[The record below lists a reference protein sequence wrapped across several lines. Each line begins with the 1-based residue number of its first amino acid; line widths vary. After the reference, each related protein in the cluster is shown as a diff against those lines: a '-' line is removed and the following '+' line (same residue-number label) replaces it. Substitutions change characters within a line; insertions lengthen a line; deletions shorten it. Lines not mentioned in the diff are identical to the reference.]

1 MLTQAPKGTKD
12 ILPGESYKW
21 HYIEDVIRRTCSLF
35 GYREIRTPVFEH
47 TELFQRSVGGTT
59 DIVQKEM
66 YTFDM
71 KGRSLTLK
79 PEGTAGVVRSF
90 IENGL
95 FNEVLPAKMY
105 YLNSPTFRYEQP
117 QEGRLREHHQ
127 FGVEVFGAAEASMDA
142 EVIRLAGFVFS
153 ALDISNLEL
162 HINSIGC
169 RECRPVYNER
179 LRAYFRPFVEGKKVC
194 ATCIERY
201 DRNPLRLLDCKEER
215 CKAIAKDAPTILDCL
230 CDECSGH
237 FQDLQECLKRL
248 NIEYSIDPYIVRGLD
263 YYTRTVFEYV
273 SNAIGAQG
281 TVCGGGRYDKLMEEC
296 GGPEMPGMGFGMGME
311 RLLLQMEKTSKAIP
325 EKPLYDVYL
334 ASMGDAA
341 KARCFAL
348 CDELRS
354 ARIRAECDHMGRSLK
369 AQFKYA
375 GKTGC
380 PFVAVIGDNE
390 LENNT
395 ANVKNMK
402 ESTEDKISL
411 SELTTYIQRQL
422 KEEK

>member
-12 ILPGESYKW
+12 ILPSESYRW
-21 HYIEDVIRRTCSLF
+21 HHIEATMRKVCALF

-47 TELFQRSVGGTT
+47 TELFLRSVGGTT

-66 YTFDM
+66 YTFEM
-71 KGRSLTLK
+71 KERSLTLK

-95 FNEVLPAKMY
+95 FNEAMPAKMY

-142 EVIRLAGFVFS
+142 EVIRVAGSVFEMLS
-153 ALDISNLEL
+153 IGDLEL

-169 RECRPVYNER
+169 RDCRPVYNDR
-179 LRAYFRPFVEGKKVC
+179 LREYFKPFVMDKKVC
-194 ATCIERY
+194 PTCRERY
-201 DRNPLRLLDCKEER
+201 EKNPLRLLDCKEEG
-215 CKAIAKDAPTILDCL
+215 CKAIAKDAPVLLDSL
-230 CDECSGH
+230 CDACKKH
-237 FQDLQECLKRL
+237 FEDLQSHLKSL
-248 NIEYSIDPYIVRGLD
+248 NMAYSIDPYIVRGLD

-296 GGPEMPGMGFGMGME
+296 GGPDMPGMGFGMGME
-311 RLLLQMEKTSKAIP
+311 RLLLQLAKTGKDIP

-341 KARCFAL
+341 KTVCFKLA
-348 CDELRS
+348 DELRHAGIPS
-354 ARIRAECDHMGRSLK
+354 ECDHMGRSLK

-380 PFVAVIGDNE
+380 SYVVVIGDNE
-390 LENNT
+390 LDTKT
-395 ANVKNMK
+395 AVVKNMK
-402 ESTEDKISL
+402 QSSEDKVGL
-411 SELTTYIQRQL
+411 DELTGYIQKRLNQ
-422 KEEK
+422 EK